1 MREEKH
7 TFSTRDWLMMAALA
21 ALGGVTGTYVNAIG
35 DLMQSILGFAGTTQ
49 WAAGLHVVWL
59 TLAMGL
65 TGRVGAGTVTGLLK
79 GLVELDRQHARLVGR
94 SYRPHR
100 RLARRCR
107 VPPFP
112 PKGSSPGLYAG
123 WWTGSGL
130 SMCLRSS
137 SLQQCCPPI
146 CWRTVR
152 WRWWDS
158 WPSRR
163 VWSSLVC

>member
-1 MREEKH
+1 M
-7 TFSTRDWLMMAALA
+7 
-21 ALGGVTGTYVNAIG
+21 TGTYVNAIG

-79 GLVELDRQHARLVGR
+79 GLVELLTGNTHGLLVVLIDLIAGLLVDAVFLFSAER
-94 SYRPHR
+94 IVSRPICWLVDWQR
-100 RLARRCR
+100 
-107 VPPFP
+107 PP
-112 PKGSSPGLYAG
+112 
-123 WWTGSGL
+123 
-130 SMCLRSS
+130 MCLRSS
-137 SLQQCCPPI
+137 SLRRCPPI